1 MKHIALFS
9 LATLLIACEKP
20 KPPAPQKKIE
30 SFADIET
37 PRNAP
42 PPVETKPFE
51 GGYDAGV
58 IAGEA
63 AAKVRDPAHPKERP
77 KLPAEDE
84 LGVLA
89 LDAAGADPKRAEKW
103 QRGFVSGFKDGFARI
118 ADRKK

>member
-1 MKHIALFS
+1 M
-9 LATLLIACEKP
+9 
-20 KPPAPQKKIE
+20 
-30 SFADIET
+30 
-37 PRNAP
+37 
-42 PPVETKPFE
+42 ETKPFE
-51 GGYDAGV
+51 GGYDVGV
-58 IAGEA
+58 IAGET